1 MASCHPGGAYIDPGE
16 EMRGRVTTLLDLYT
30 EQKIA
35 PAEITRL
42 TSAMTVEDQERVR
55 AAGRAID
62 AGESVNNAL
71 WPGYPDRDK
80 LVASYREY
88 ARTPRRCG
96 KTPTT
101 WPRPTSPTTT
111 PNSSASATISNS
123 ASSAC
128 TARENM
134 RGDALHTRGLH
145 LRNAHSCWPRST
157 TSTTA
162 ASPATRNCPS

>member
-42 TSAMTVEDQERVR
+42 TSVMTVEDQERVR

-62 AGESVNNAL
+62 AGESVNTAL

-80 LVASYREY
+80 LVAAYREY
-88 ARTPRRCG
+88 ARDAQEMRQDADYLAETDL
-96 KTPTT
+96 TDYN
-101 WPRPTSPTTT
+101 

-123 ASSAC
+123 ASSA
-128 TARENM
+128 
-134 RGDALHTRGLH
+134 
-145 LRNAHSCWPRST
+145 
-157 TSTTA
+157 
-162 ASPATRNCPS
+162 